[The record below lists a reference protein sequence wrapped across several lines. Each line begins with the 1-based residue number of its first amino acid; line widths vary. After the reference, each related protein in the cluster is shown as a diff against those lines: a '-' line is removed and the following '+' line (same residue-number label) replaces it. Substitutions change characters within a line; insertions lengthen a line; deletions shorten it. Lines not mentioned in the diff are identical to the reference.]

1 MGADMSTD
9 ESLSGCSLP
18 EAVATLCEQRASG
31 RLLINL
37 GSARAFFYFDQGEL
51 VAARMGPLTGLPA
64 VNLAL
69 AMNGT
74 EFEFDPGFELPP
86 RDFKEAPEISLLRQI
101 LAPKRRDLETL
112 EPRSDVA
119 RPTSKLKVPR
129 PRSTDSP
136 KMSVAAIST
145 SESSSTSS
153 LLPQEEAATPLPKTA
168 SSSTSKPASV
178 EQPVVIAADEPQRE
192 PRSHHSVY
200 LVSQSRVGQSSISV
214 RASSILLLLAIA
226 AVSITALRSKTRT
239 PTSSG
244 SLSESSAQSTA
255 AAKVTEGAKM
265 ESKSALASA
274 EAEPTKSPLRRSSPE
289 PTETHE
295 KTMPAGAGR
304 AGEMDSTV
312 EKQPAEA
319 RESESTV
326 LAQKDSEPP
335 AAKQVFQRVPVVIR
349 VENGFVAEAYIK
361 SHQPGLEAYE
371 AAALRIARQ
380 RRYPKETTSVETI
393 IVQLATEH

>member
-101 LAPKRRDLETL
+101 LAPKTRDLTV
-112 EPRSDVA
+112 EPRWNLA
-119 RPTSKLKVPR
+119 RPTSKLKAPR

-178 EQPVVIAADEPQRE
+178 GQPVVIAADEPQRE
-192 PRSHHSVY
+192 SRSHHSVY

-244 SLSESSAQSTA
+244 SLSESSTQSTA
-255 AAKVTEGAKM
+255 AAKVTEGAAM
-265 ESKSALASA
+265 ESKSALARA
-274 EAEPTKSPLRRSSPE
+274 EAEPTKSPSRRSSPE
-289 PTETHE
+289 PTETPE
-295 KTMPAGAGR
+295 KTMRAEAGR
-304 AGEMDSTV
+304 AGKMDSTS
-312 EKQPAEA
+312 EKQPAES
-319 RESESTV
+319 RESESKV

-361 SHQPGLEAYE
+361 NHQPGLEAYE